1 MTIPMEE
8 ARGRLIARMPQTNIR
23 MPQIIDHPVA
33 FFITPTGIS
42 GFISVSFC

>member
-8 ARGRLIARMPQTNIR
+8 ARGRLMARIPQTNIR

-33 FFITPTGIS
+33 FLSAPTGVS
-42 GFISVSFC
+42 RFISFSFC